1 MTCVRA
7 IVPGLI
13 QGVTESCPWVWVASP
28 ARPHVGAWP
37 DPAPVLA
44 HGASLVGTM
53 TRPAAHGA
61 PRFTPLRS
69 RCRRLRASRPEAG
82 ALDTIRSSCGAS
94 DAGSGNFRQGDIVV
108 TIRATDA
115 TGGAAVVLAKQIFGR
130 P

>member
-1 MTCVRA
+1 VGDAGMTCVRA

-37 DPAPVLA
+37 DPAPVLV

-82 ALDTIRSSCGAS
+82 AS
-94 DAGSGNFRQGDIVV
+94 DATRFYEEGP
-108 TIRATDA
+108 
-115 TGGAAVVLAKQIFGR
+115 AVNGKWAS
-130 P
+130 